1 MATNQRF
8 EINDRILHTDYG
20 PGIVTFVGDDYL
32 GLRFP
37 SLGDMLQRYDA
48 TKISRWTAEA
58 EDAWQDE
65 IACKTAEVE
74 QANLDW
80 PQSTFKNEAP
90 DTPHY
95 MGSHWPPFVE
105 DVADIVKDL
114 PNILQ
119 EAQVMESIGN
129 HRKSPRELPQDWPQG
144 FHLVWPMQRRGIVL
158 TNRIDA
164 AEQQI
169 QLMSLYPFNSEG
181 VQHTLTIDSVAVW
194 EGQVEAQITASLGEA
209 QITFFDAHFLINR
222 LWYEAGRRYE
232 FILTGI
238 AYAAQPAQ
246 VMEIPFT
253 ANPDQIAWQRLLGN
267 DADEDEDND
276 GELPSLINLGGMA
289 SLLPIVDWDRDE
301 YSFRGPVKSVKPI
314 DDFLG
319 QTGWLVR
326 VTVMRLSDYETE
338 DVDLDIVIT
347 RRIWRQ
353 EQSPEVGMDIDGT
366 LWLQGYLWMPPNLDA
381 KAA

>member
-20 PGIVTFVGDDYL
+20 PGVVTFVGDNYL

-37 SLGDMLQRYDA
+37 SVGDMLLRYDA
-48 TKISRWTAEA
+48 AKISRWTTEAEA
-58 EDAWQDE
+58 AWQDE
-65 IACKTAEVE
+65 TAAVD
-74 QANLDW
+74 QAKLDW
-80 PQSTFKNEAP
+80 PQSTFKNEAS

-144 FHLVWPMQRRGIVL
+144 FHLVWPMQRRGIIL
-158 TNRIDA
+158 TCCINA
-164 AEQQI
+164 AEQQM
-169 QLMSLYPFNSEG
+169 QLMSFYPFSSEG
-181 VQHTLTIDSVAVW
+181 VQHTLTIDSVTVW
-194 EGQVEAQITASLGEA
+194 EGRAEAQITASLGEA

-232 FILTGI
+232 FILSGI
-238 AYAAQPAQ
+238 AYAAEPAQ

-267 DADEDEDND
+267 DADEDND
-276 GELPSLINLGGMA
+276 WELPSAINLNGMA
-289 SLLPIVDWDRDE
+289 SLLPITDWDKDE

-319 QTGWLVR
+319 QTGWRVR
-326 VTVMRLSDYETE
+326 VNVMRLSGYETE

-353 EQSPEVGMDIDGT
+353 EQSPEVGMDIEGT
-366 LWLQGYLWMPPNLDA
+366 LWLQGYLWMPPDLDVKSA
-381 KAA
+381 

>member
-1 MATNQRF
+1 MATNQHF

-20 PGIVTFVGDDYL
+20 PGIVTFVGDNYL

-37 SLGDMLQRYDA
+37 SVGDMLQRCDVA
-48 TKISRWTAEA
+48 KISRWTTEAEA
-58 EDAWQDE
+58 AWQVE
-65 IACKTAEVE
+65 MACKMAVVD
-74 QANLDW
+74 QAKLDW

-129 HRKSPRELPQDWPQG
+129 HRKSPRELPQNWPQG
-144 FHLVWPMQRRGIVL
+144 FHLVWPMQRRGLIL
-158 TNRIDA
+158 TCCINA
-164 AEQQI
+164 AEQQT
-169 QLMSLYPFNSEG
+169 QLMSFYPFSSEG

-194 EGQVEAQITASLGEA
+194 EGQAEAQITVSLGEA

-232 FILTGI
+232 FILSGI
-238 AYAAQPAQ
+238 AYAVEPVQ

-267 DADEDEDND
+267 DADEDNER
-276 GELPSLINLGGMA
+276 ELPSVINLKGMA
-289 SLLPIVDWDRDE
+289 SLLPIADWDKDE

-319 QTGWLVR
+319 QTGWRVR
-326 VTVMRLSDYETE
+326 VTVMRLSGYETE

-353 EQSPEVGMDIDGT
+353 EQSPEVGMDIEGA
-366 LWLQGYLWMPPNLDA
+366 LWLQGYLWMPPNLDVKSA
-381 KAA
+381 

>member
-20 PGIVTFVGDDYL
+20 PGIVTFVGDNYL

-37 SLGDMLQRYDA
+37 SVGDMLQRYDA
-48 TKISRWTAEA
+48 TKISRWTTEAEA
-58 EDAWQDE
+58 VWQDE
-65 IACKTAEVE
+65 TAAVD
-74 QANLDW
+74 QAKLDW

-144 FHLVWPMQRRGIVL
+144 FHLVWPMQRRGIIL
-158 TNRIDA
+158 TCCINA
-164 AEQQI
+164 AEQQM
-169 QLMSLYPFNSEG
+169 QLMSFYPFSSEG
-181 VQHTLTIDSVAVW
+181 AQHTLTIDSVTVW
-194 EGQVEAQITASLGEA
+194 ESQAEAQITASLGEA

-232 FILTGI
+232 FILSGI
-238 AYAAQPAQ
+238 AYAAGPAQ
-246 VMEIPFT
+246 VMEISFA

-267 DADEDEDND
+267 DADEDND
-276 GELPSLINLGGMA
+276 WELPSAINLNGMA
-289 SLLPIVDWDRDE
+289 SLLPITDWDKDE
-301 YSFRGPVKSVKPI
+301 YSFRGPVRSVKPI

-319 QTGWLVR
+319 QTGWRVR
-326 VTVMRLSDYETE
+326 VTVMRLSGYETE

-353 EQSPEVGMDIDGT
+353 EQSPEVGMDIEGT
-366 LWLQGYLWMPPNLDA
+366 LWLQGYLWMPPNLDVKSA
-381 KAA
+381 